1 MRVPRY
7 EYQMMQFIR
16 WDTPVTTFAGIKA
29 NVRIDDDEA
38 IRDTMRINDD
48 GSLRIPNVN
57 REKHQGIWRCRH
69 HHTTGANSSSG
80 NTATAGKKNQVYL
93 VKLSVSSRKSS
104 QANKQNRKRFFLH

>member
-1 MRVPRY
+1 
-7 EYQMMQFIR
+7 MMQFIR

-29 NVRIDDDEA
+29 NVRIDDEEA

-69 HHTTGANSSSG
+69 HHRANSSSG
-80 NTATAGKKNQVYL
+80 RNVGKNQVL
-93 VKLSVSSRKSS
+93 VKLSVSSSSFKPRQQHQKAAKMLNKPFPRKPERG
-104 QANKQNRKRFFLH
+104 KLYF